1 MTRRGITAWLAL
13 IMVVVAAAV
22 APGASAAPPTFER
35 FDIDDTGV
43 HEFLTEE
50 CGVEVTFH
58 EEGFVI
64 VRTFSDEGTGPV
76 ELVSIS
82 IGFTV
87 TAGEN
92 TFTFRDVGADLI
104 RVDPDGTAI
113 LMAIGQL
120 PFRFTGVLMLDLE
133 TGEAILEP
141 QHSLEG
147 EIEEACAALT
157 A

>member
-1 MTRRGITAWLAL
+1 MTS
-13 IMVVVAAAV
+13 AV
-22 APGASAAPPTFER
+22 APTFER
-35 FDIDDTGV
+35 FDIDNTGV
-43 HEFLTEE
+43 DEFLTAE

-58 EEGFVI
+58 EVGSVI
-64 VRTFSDEGTGPV
+64 LRVFSGEGTGPA
-76 ELVSIS
+76 ELTSIN
-82 IGFTV
+82 IATTV

-104 RVDPDGTAI
+104 RVKPDGTVI
-113 LMAIGQL
+113 LLIIGQV
-120 PFRFTGVLMLDLE
+120 PFGFTGVLMLDLE

-147 EIEEACAALT
+147 EIEEACAVLT